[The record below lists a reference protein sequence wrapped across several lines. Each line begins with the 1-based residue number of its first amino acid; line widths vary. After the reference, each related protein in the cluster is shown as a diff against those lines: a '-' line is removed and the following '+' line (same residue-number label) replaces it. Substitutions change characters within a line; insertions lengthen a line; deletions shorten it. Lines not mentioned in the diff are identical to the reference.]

1 MSDGIEERLRRL
13 ELGYTKIES
22 QVKTIGGDI
31 KDIKETLKEL
41 AEIAKGQVKLD
52 IMFKNFEQEKKTLQQ
67 RVEKL
72 ENDVQYLK
80 RIAYLAVALGSVG
93 MPIGVE
99 LIKHLIMRL

>member
-41 AEIAKGQVKLD
+41 AEIAKGQVRLD
-52 IMFKNFEQEKKTLQQ
+52 TMFKSFEQEKRALQL

-72 ENDVQYLK
+72 ENDIQFLK
-80 RIAYLAVALGSVG
+80 RVAYGAVALGTVG
-93 MPIGVE
+93 MPIGIE
-99 LIKHLIMRL
+99 IAKHFLGL

>member
-41 AEIAKGQVKLD
+41 AEIAKSQVRLD
-52 IMFKNFEQEKKTLQQ
+52 IMFKNFEQDKKALQL

-72 ENDVQYLK
+72 ESDIQFLK
-80 RIAYLAVALGSVG
+80 RVAYGAVALGTVG
-93 MPIGVE
+93 MPLGIE
-99 LIKHLIMRL
+99 LIKHLLRL